1 MFARHLAVVGAVDDH
16 GVGKARA
23 LEGVEQR
30 AHQAVEVGHHAVVGL
45 AHPLGDGRVDVGYAA
60 VGDPLVDQRVDGGLL
75 NDDCSL
81 FYPVYGGILTMVG
94 DQAIPLDQVSLKEI
108 SGNE

>member
-1 MFARHLAVVGAVDDH
+1 MQNFNS
-16 GVGKARA
+16 
-23 LEGVEQR
+23 
-30 AHQAVEVGHHAVVGL
+30 
-45 AHPLGDGRVDVGYAA
+45 
-60 VGDPLVDQRVDGGLL
+60 VDQLVDGGLI
-75 NDDCSL
+75 NDDSSL